1 MIDLST
7 LNPKRIL
14 VCQQRQIGDVL
25 LASPVFEVL
34 KKRFPQAEL
43 HLFTEKKCEPLLRHN
58 PFIDAFHLIDKS
70 GGFFRQLAF
79 YRRVAACNFDV
90 VIDLQQLPRCR
101 MMTLLS
107 GAPVRLSF
115 PGSFLSRLR
124 CNCLV
129 MPQEGYA
136 SQTKVS
142 LLEPFGIRWSGE
154 GPRIYLT
161 DEEREQAK
169 NLLAACGL
177 RPEHTLI
184 AVDSTHRR
192 ASKRWPA
199 ERFAALM
206 RLLAGENDAFR
217 FLLLRG
223 PGEEE
228 DIEHLRVLALE
239 FGLTPEKMLTPEPI
253 PDIRISAACLAQARL
268 LIGNCSSPRHMA
280 VALGVPSLV
289 IPGASGT
296 AWKYPSPLHRELRP
310 DLPCQ
315 PCSKTECD
323 DPQCLLR
330 VTPEEAF
337 SAALALL
344 DDASHQR

>member
-79 YRRVAACNFDV
+79 YRRVAACRFDV

-115 PGSFLSRLR
+115 PASFLSRLR
-124 CNCLV
+124 YNCLV
-129 MPQEGYA
+129 RPQEGYA

-142 LLEPFGIRWSGE
+142 LLAPFGIRWSGE

-161 DEEREQAK
+161 SEEREQAK

-228 DIEHLRVLALE
+228 DIEHLRALALE

-253 PDIRISAACLAQARL
+253 PDIRVSAACLAQARL

-330 VTPEEAF
+330 VTPEEAL
-337 SAALALL
+337 SSALALL
-344 DDASHQR
+344 HEPAHQR